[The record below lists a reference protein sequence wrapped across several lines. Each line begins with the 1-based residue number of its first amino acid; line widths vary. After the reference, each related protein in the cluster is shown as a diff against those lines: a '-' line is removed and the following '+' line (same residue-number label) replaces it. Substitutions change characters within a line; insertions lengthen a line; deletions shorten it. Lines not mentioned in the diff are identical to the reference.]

1 MEIIIKPLS
10 LKKKIDN
17 NKAFVP
23 RVAKKTS
30 VQVVSKETGRRIED
44 MKFMYSEGN
53 ILLKMLSE
61 KMEAVSEIK
70 CN

>member
-1 MEIIIKPLS
+1 M
-10 LKKKIDN
+10 
-17 NKAFVP
+17 
-23 RVAKKTS
+23 AKKTS
-30 VQVVSKETGRRIED
+30 VQVVSKEIGRRTED

>member
-1 MEIIIKPLS
+1 
-10 LKKKIDN
+10 
-17 NKAFVP
+17 
-23 RVAKKTS
+23 VAKKTS